1 MPAGHRLRPLLL
13 GALTALT
20 VATPLLPSE
29 SAASHGTGAVLIM
42 LWFVLLL
49 GWLAVGVWEGRLT
62 VRTGPTVWALLA
74 FAVWYSLS
82 AAVMARD
89 GQPRASCNYLWLWLS
104 LILGGILARQ
114 LLRTALECRAIV
126 AVMIALAVGLSV
138 HGYYQY
144 FWSMPATRAAFQRN
158 PDKVLAEAGVQRA
171 PRLSPKET
179 VRGSA
184 AKHRADRHVHAGQL
198 ARRFSLRLVGCD
210 GRRGDCGNPRIK
222 HVPSP
227 LAERHSARPLSP
239 AR

>member
-1 MPAGHRLRPLLL
+1 MNKGTRQKSSQRAPSESFLPAGRRLRPFLL

-42 LWFVLLL
+42 LWLVLLL

-62 VRTGPTVWALLA
+62 VRTGPTVWALLV

-82 AAVMARD
+82 AAVIARY
-89 GQPRASCNYLWLWLS
+89 GQPRASWNYLWLWLS

-126 AVMIALAVGLSV
+126 AVMIALAVGLSI

-158 PDKVLAEAGVQRA
+158 PEKVLAEAGVQRPPALPRGNSSRTGCKA
-171 PRLSPKET
+171 PSRSPRSRWPT
-179 VRGSA
+179 RSPV
-184 AKHRADRHVHAGQL
+184 
-198 ARRFSLRLVGCD
+198 FSPPGWL
-210 GRRGDCGNPRIK
+210 
-222 HVPSP
+222 
-227 LAERHSARPLSP
+227 
-239 AR
+239 